1 MGHHAKP
8 VAALVG
14 EHLKT
19 TGVMAG
25 EVVHDKVFFDAL
37 PSDTTAQFSA
47 GLLYAWSGQT
57 VDKRDYL
64 VGCTLEI
71 PRVKR
76 QLGKAFDDYNAGD
89 DRAGNQHMKKATPWW
104 QLSMVLC
111 WETYDDFRGLIEYK
125 DAFFARDDWQTV
137 ARENY
142 DANQA
147 YVDQQW
153 QYALDSWN
161 TGVYF
166 NAGMFYGRT
175 WAALSATEGF

>member
-8 VAALVG
+8 VASLVG

-57 VDKRDYL
+57 VDQRDYL

-104 QLSMVLC
+104 RLQMVTC
-111 WETYDDFRGLIEYK
+111 WKTTKYFNKIDEALDT
-125 DAFFARDDWQTV
+125 FFA
-137 ARENY
+137 
-142 DANQA
+142 
-147 YVDQQW
+147 
-153 QYALDSWN
+153 
-161 TGVYF
+161 
-166 NAGMFYGRT
+166 
-175 WAALSATEGF
+175 